1 MRRRRRD
8 FIASPDGKQ
17 TGDNVSCIQRA
28 LETRL
33 IRRRFDGDGACSG
46 LAERT
51 DPRLHSRA
59 GKVDFLGLAASCDNI
74 CHATFFETERSLA
87 TRVKRKTNVVGDTAV
102 DASRQPADVRQV
114 NDIVSLVGRKVSGL
128 RRAKG
133 LSLQQLAAVSDVSPA
148 AIHKIER
155 SGMVPTIT
163 TLLKLATAL
172 GVSVS
177 YFVQE
182 DDSPREPVHFTP
194 ANQRQRIYTPHK
206 GLSLAGITGSYR
218 QFQAAAAVARMGVG
232 ANSGEKPLNHA
243 GEELVHIISGEAVF
257 RVNGQE
263 YNLKAGD
270 SLQFNGNVP
279 HKWENRSK
287 KPVDLIWV
295 VLRND

>member
-1 MRRRRRD
+1 
-8 FIASPDGKQ
+8 
-17 TGDNVSCIQRA
+17 
-28 LETRL
+28 
-33 IRRRFDGDGACSG
+33 
-46 LAERT
+46 
-51 DPRLHSRA
+51 
-59 GKVDFLGLAASCDNI
+59 
-74 CHATFFETERSLA
+74 LA
-87 TRVKRKTNVVGDTAV
+87 TRAKRKSDVLRDTAV
-102 DASRQPADVRQV
+102 KASRQPADVRQV
-114 NDIVSLVGRKVSGL
+114 SDIVSLVGRKVSSL

-163 TLLKLATAL
+163 TLLKLAAAL

-182 DDSPREPVHFTP
+182 DDSPPEPVHFTP
-194 ANQRQRIYTPHK
+194 ADHRHGVYTPHK
-206 GLSLAGITGSYR
+206 RLSLAGITGSYR
-218 QFQAAAAVARMGVG
+218 QFQAAAAVARMDPG
-232 ANSGEKPLNHA
+232 ANSGEKLLNHS
-243 GEELVHIISGEAVF
+243 GEELVHIIAGEAVF

-279 HKWENRSK
+279 HQWENRSK

-295 VLRND
+295 VVRNG